1 MAAILI
7 LLALCMAPSRASAQ
21 TVDQFSNTTT
31 GDIVDSTN
39 CATTVTRSFSV
50 GASYN
55 VADVNFGLLLSHRG
69 RSDLRITLTSPAGTS
84 VQLMNGVGSGA
95 NNLNVLFDDEA
106 AAAISTHTTNDAP
119 GGSPPPYSRTFRPG
133 SPMSAFDGQNAQG
146 TWTMVMCDFIS
157 TDTGTFTRADL
168 YITQAPASFADLSL
182 TKTVSN
188 GNPSPGANVTYTL
201 TVSNAPTSNVSAT
214 GVTVL
219 DTLPVGVSFVSSTG
233 TGSYNN
239 ATGIWTVG
247 TLAAN
252 SIASITITV
261 SVTAASGT
269 VVTNSAEI
277 QSSSAAD
284 PDSIPN
290 NGSTS
295 EDDYGFVSFVAS
307 STRTAGTPPT
317 LICPVGTTVFDW
329 DAITWSAGAT
339 SGSYFM
345 TGIGTITFNI
355 SIVDGIFLSNAS
367 TGGQSPARQTNFSGG
382 LSPSQTSLIQLV
394 NMNTRESAAIT
405 TLSLP
410 TAVPGVQF
418 QLFDVDYAVSE
429 FADRVTITG
438 LFNGASVTPTLTNSV
453 ANYVI
458 GNTAFGDGVAASISA
473 DGTVFVTFSTPVD
486 TIVINYGNHSMAP
499 ANPQSQAISIH
510 DLTFC
515 RPQGNVSI
523 SKTSRIV
530 SDGINGTNPKALP
543 DAVLNY
549 CVLVTNSG
557 SSTATNFTFEDVIPA
572 TLTYVAESMLSGPSC
587 SNVSKAEDDNA
598 TGPDETDPIGASIS
612 GNTITATATSIGP
625 NSAFA
630 LSFNATVK

>member
-1 MAAILI
+1 
-7 LLALCMAPSRASAQ
+7 
-21 TVDQFSNTTT
+21 
-31 GDIVDSTN
+31 
-39 CATTVTRSFSV
+39 
-50 GASYN
+50 
-55 VADVNFGLLLSHRG
+55 
-69 RSDLRITLTSPAGTS
+69 
-84 VQLMNGVGSGA
+84 
-95 NNLNVLFDDEA
+95 
-106 AAAISTHTTNDAP
+106 
-119 GGSPPPYSRTFRPG
+119 
-133 SPMSAFDGQNAQG
+133 
-146 TWTMVMCDFIS
+146 
-157 TDTGTFTRADL
+157 
-168 YITQAPASFADLSL
+168 
-182 TKTVSN
+182 
-188 GNPSPGANVTYTL
+188 
-201 TVSNAPTSNVSAT
+201 
-214 GVTVL
+214 
-219 DTLPVGVSFVSSTG
+219 
-233 TGSYNN
+233 
-239 ATGIWTVG
+239 
-247 TLAAN
+247 
-252 SIASITITV
+252 
-261 SVTAASGT
+261 
-269 VVTNSAEI
+269 
-277 QSSSAAD
+277 
-284 PDSIPN
+284 
-290 NGSTS
+290 
-295 EDDYGFVSFVAS
+295 
-307 STRTAGTPPT
+307 
-317 LICPVGTTVFDW
+317 
-329 DAITWSAGAT
+329 
-339 SGSYFM
+339 M
-345 TGIGTITFNI
+345 TGIGTITLNI

-405 TLSLP
+405 TLNLP

-499 ANPQSQAISIH
+499 ANPQSQAISMH
-510 DLTFC
+510 DFTFC

-523 SKTSRIV
+523 SKTSRMV
-530 SDGINGTNPKALP
+530 SDGINGSNPKALP

-612 GNTITATATSIGP
+612 GNTINATATSIGP